1 MIADPSLPC
10 FIDTNILVYAY
21 DRSAGEKHR
30 LAVELLR
37 HLWEDETGC
46 LSLQVLQE
54 FHFTVT
60 CKIANPLDLQTAR
73 LIVSDLSHWRL
84 HTPEVRDLL
93 SAIDY
98 QLNYQLSF
106 WDALIVLSAARLG
119 CQQLLSEDL
128 NHGQSYSGVQV
139 INPFLA

>member
-54 FHFTVT
+54 FHVTVT
-60 CKIANPLDLQTAR
+60 RKIANPLDLQTAQ

-84 HTPEVRDLL
+84 HTPEVRDIL

-119 CQQLLSEDL
+119 CQQLFTEDL